1 MVIQPLLTMNN
12 TFETLGFFLVQT
24 FQSFMDP
31 LKLLVKLWKFGEVES
46 FRQELGVAD
55 LLDSCKKG
63 EILTPYHELCI
74 VNGSKSVFTVAEAMA
89 TEQKQMLI
97 LGNGVVIS

>member
-1 MVIQPLLTMNN
+1 MNS

-55 LLDSCKKG
+55 LFARMGK
-63 EILTPYHELCI
+63 Y
-74 VNGSKSVFTVAEAMA
+74 
-89 TEQKQMLI
+89 
-97 LGNGVVIS
+97 